1 VDPLS
6 TSSCKKLRPWAADF
20 SAGLHVLFF
29 YFRIIQMTKPKKI
42 QWLVPG
48 GSCKSFSTSIVY
60 TAPWSRNFCS
70 NDLHDGVPQWVV
82 GFLFFGGRNSSGS
95 AISFSAA
102 VSKCKKNILFEN
114 LMIVMIVPEST
125 GLQVVTVLPG
135 DFGNIPVV
143 PDIFFCQGRGWRSRS
158 VSVPAPYPLGG
169 TS

>member
-1 VDPLS
+1 MCSWHFSESPYSPQQLHPRVNSGFQWISVDPLS
-6 TSSCKKLRPWAADF
+6 TSSCKKLRPWAAGV

-102 VSKCKKNILFEN
+102 VSLASAKKISN
-114 LMIVMIVPEST
+114 LRT
-125 GLQVVTVLPG
+125 
-135 DFGNIPVV
+135 
-143 PDIFFCQGRGWRSRS
+143 WW
-158 VSVPAPYPLGG
+158 
-169 TS
+169 